1 MTDLN
6 SERSE
11 MTKVLSQVGRDNDSS
26 LERNHPKL
34 LNYVQ
39 DFLFQLRAFAWI
51 SLQMLLSIRLGIQG

>member
-39 DFLFQLRAFAWI
+39 DFLFQLRAFA
-51 SLQMLLSIRLGIQG
+51 